1 MKKVKF
7 GFQYIK
13 KPTPKL
19 YLRVGNSLVSV
30 STFISGYAFF
40 NNHQIIGWVGIGT
53 GALGTLITRMFTDQI

>member
-1 MKKVKF
+1 MKRVKF

-19 YLRVGNSLVSV
+19 YIRVGNSLLGI

-40 NNHQIIGWVGIGT
+40 NSHPVIGWVGVST
-53 GALGTLITRMFTDQI
+53 GMVGTLITRMFAED